1 MAGVAACA
9 QKHGQHRN
17 RCAAL
22 VDQVLAGRGEIGL
35 GELKVRTGTE
45 RIGALL
51 LQDIGDGGN
60 W

>member
-17 RCAAL
+17 GCAAL
-22 VDQVLAGRGEIGL
+22 MDQVLAGRGEIGL
-35 GELKVRTGTE
+35 GEFEVSTGTQ

-51 LQDIGDGGN
+51 LQDIGDGCN
-60 W
+60 R

>member
-17 RCAAL
+17 GCAAL
-22 VDQVLAGRGEIGL
+22 MDQVLAGRGEIGL
-35 GELKVRTGTE
+35 GEFKVSTGTQ

-51 LQDIGDGGN
+51 LQDIGNGGN
-60 W
+60 R